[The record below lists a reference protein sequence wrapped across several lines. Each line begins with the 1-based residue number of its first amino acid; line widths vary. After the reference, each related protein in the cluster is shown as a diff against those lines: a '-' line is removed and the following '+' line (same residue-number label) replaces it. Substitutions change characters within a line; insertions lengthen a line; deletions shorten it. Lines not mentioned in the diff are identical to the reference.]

1 MQLLPDDDLNRRL
14 VYNVHPLDWQNP
26 TPAGRYNLVAIGGG
40 AAGLVSAAGAAGLG
54 GKVALIER
62 ALLGGDCLV
71 HGCVP
76 SKALLRSARCAHE
89 VRHAERFGI
98 HGGDAARTDFASVMR
113 RMRTLR
119 ADISQHDSARRFTE
133 LGVDVYLGD
142 ARFTGPTTIEVAG
155 RRLEFRRAVIA
166 AGARPALP
174 EIPGLTGVGCLTNE
188 TVFSL
193 TELPRRLLVIGA
205 GPVGCEL
212 AQAFA
217 RFGSEVHLFARS
229 RRILARE
236 EPRAAEVVQR
246 QLARDGVQLHLGV
259 RYVRAERIGDQV
271 SLIVDSE
278 GGETMF
284 SGEAMLV
291 AVGRQPN
298 VEHLGLETAGVQYTP
313 RGVSVDDF
321 LRTTNRRVFAAG
333 DVCGLEQFTHAAD
346 TMARMA
352 IRNGLFLGRQRW
364 SRQWIPRCTYT
375 DPEVASLGLTSA
387 QAAERGTEI
396 DSYEVDLAKVDRA
409 VLDDETEGFLLV
421 HTRRGTGA
429 VVGGTIVAPHAGEMI
444 GELTLLASQKL
455 SLTALAS
462 VTHCYPTLVEAYKQ
476 LSDQYQRTRLS
487 PRAATWLGRWLA
499 WTR

>member
-14 VYNVHPLDWQNP
+14 VYNVHPPDWQNP

-205 GPVGCEL
+205 GPVCRPTGRRRSLRPWRLRSSFRSGISGPSARVRPVRWLRSIWPNWPFWPICRQRNL
-212 AQAFA
+212 RRWKIGAFCF
-217 RFGSEVHLFARS
+217 RK
-229 RRILARE
+229 
-236 EPRAAEVVQR
+236 EPR
-246 QLARDGVQLHLGV
+246 
-259 RYVRAERIGDQV
+259 
-271 SLIVDSE
+271 S
-278 GGETMF
+278 T
-284 SGEAMLV
+284 
-291 AVGRQPN
+291 
-298 VEHLGLETAGVQYTP
+298 
-313 RGVSVDDF
+313 
-321 LRTTNRRVFAAG
+321 
-333 DVCGLEQFTHAAD
+333 
-346 TMARMA
+346 
-352 IRNGLFLGRQRW
+352 
-364 SRQWIPRCTYT
+364 
-375 DPEVASLGLTSA
+375 
-387 QAAERGTEI
+387 
-396 DSYEVDLAKVDRA
+396 
-409 VLDDETEGFLLV
+409 
-421 HTRRGTGA
+421 
-429 VVGGTIVAPHAGEMI
+429 
-444 GELTLLASQKL
+444 
-455 SLTALAS
+455 
-462 VTHCYPTLVEAYKQ
+462 
-476 LSDQYQRTRLS
+476 
-487 PRAATWLGRWLA
+487 
-499 WTR
+499 